1 MPPAIFL
8 PEAADDLATA
18 HANYEALSAGLGDR
32 FLEAVRRSVSL
43 IETNPALY
51 GEVAPGIRACLTRQF
66 PFEDVGTEAN
76 VRVGR
81 PPVLARSVWRS
92 VTVSWILGTVRPRFG
107 VGGTGN
113 RTGEGDL

>member
-51 GEVAPGIRACLTRQF
+51 GEVAPGIRACLTRRF
-66 PFEDVGTEAN
+66 PFVVYFREEPAQVVVIA
-76 VRVGR
+76 VRHGR
-81 PPVLARSVWRS
+81 DDPAVWQGR
-92 VTVSWILGTVRPRFG
+92 V
-107 VGGTGN
+107 
-113 RTGEGDL
+113 